1 MQNIEEI
8 YKEYSETIYKYL
20 FCLTQNKEIAEDLTQ
35 ETFTIAVRDIK
46 KYRGECKLSVWLCQI
61 AKHLWYKEL
70 KRKNKSIQISLED
83 IEEDFL
89 CYDTAEEKLLA
100 KEDKLKLF
108 KNIQKLDE
116 KSRQVVYM
124 RMIGYLNYE
133 EIGEVLG
140 KTSNWARVTFYRA
153 KQKLKEDN
161 ENE

>member
-1 MQNIEEI
+1 M
-8 YKEYSETIYKYL
+8 
-20 FCLTQNKEIAEDLTQ
+20 
-35 ETFTIAVRDIK
+35 
-46 KYRGECKLSVWLCQI
+46 
-61 AKHLWYKEL
+61 
-70 KRKNKSIQISLED
+70 
-83 IEEDFL
+83 EEDFL
-89 CYDTAEEKLLA
+89 CYETAEEKFLA